1 MKPQDKQ
8 SILLSLAQ
16 FIEDNQEY
24 ILQLEPTALINISVD
39 ICRYYA
45 GAARNLIAVPEYE
58 YFKTCTS
65 SMRWE

>member
-39 ICRYYA
+39 I
-45 GAARNLIAVPEYE
+45 
-58 YFKTCTS
+58 
-65 SMRWE
+65 